1 VAYIALGYGVQHG
14 VELTSDAFEWPHAVV
29 RASMLLLVLGLPLV
43 TTLAWYHGER
53 ASRQFTKAE
62 LSILSTS
69 LVLGSLVFCV
79 FVRPS
84 GEVTAPPNSA
94 VLQASVAAARAASAS
109 VGNAISIAVLP
120 FANVTGDASQEF
132 FSDGMTDEISGAL
145 PKTSDLRVVGRA
157 LAFQF
162 KGENKDLRTI
172 GQALGAP
179 NLRIVDQ
186 SRPSSPVTA
195 SGACA

>member
-1 VAYIALGYGVQHG
+1 
-14 VELTSDAFEWPHAVV
+14 
-29 RASMLLLVLGLPLV
+29 M
-43 TTLAWYHGER
+43 
-53 ASRQFTKAE
+53 
-62 LSILSTS
+62 
-69 LVLGSLVFCV
+69 FCV